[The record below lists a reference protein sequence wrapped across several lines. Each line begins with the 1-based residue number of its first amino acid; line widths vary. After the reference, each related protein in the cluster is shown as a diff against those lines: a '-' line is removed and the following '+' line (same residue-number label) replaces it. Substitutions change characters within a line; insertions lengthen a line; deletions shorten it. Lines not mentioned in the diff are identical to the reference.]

1 MQISWRRFSPG
12 SLFSNWPKLLSPIH
26 LLKSS
31 TIVANPKTNN
41 IISSCLNDYCSAALT
56 PIIMKCFQKL
66 VRTHIISKFPAGLDP
81 HRFAF
86 RTNRPTK
93 GPQRPTMPN
102 ALSHL
107 EQMGNYVRL
116 RFVDLSSAFN
126 YIILNRLVTTGARP
140 GPILFH
146 LPLWIKDNLS
156 DCSQRVKV
164 ELHISSALSP

>member
-31 TIVANPKTNN
+31 TIVANPKMNN

-66 VRTHIISKFPAGLDP
+66 VRTHILSKLPAGLDP
-81 HRFAF
+81 HQFAF

-93 GPQRPTMPN
+93 GPQLPTMPN
-102 ALSHL
+102 ALSL
-107 EQMGNYVRL
+107 V
-116 RFVDLSSAFN
+116 
-126 YIILNRLVTTGARP
+126 NRLGTTGARP